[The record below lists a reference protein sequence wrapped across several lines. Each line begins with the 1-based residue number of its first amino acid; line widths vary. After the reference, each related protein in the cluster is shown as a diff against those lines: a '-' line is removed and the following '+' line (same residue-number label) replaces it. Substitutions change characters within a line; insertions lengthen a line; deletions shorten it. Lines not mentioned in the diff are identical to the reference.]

1 VGTAVWFKGQG
12 LATGGLMDVQ
22 DMLIFARVAALQN
35 LSAVGGELGLT
46 PGTISKRVQ
55 ALEDELAVR
64 LFERTTRSI
73 RITDEGATFL
83 IHVERILHELEAAR
97 GLMADAIGTPRGRLK
112 IAATNGLG
120 QQYLAP
126 AIVTFLGQYP
136 EIDITLDM
144 TDRPVN
150 LQEDGYDLAIHAGPL
165 ADSTTMSKRL
175 APDSQVLVA
184 TPSYLETRGRPQL
197 PDDLAHHQC
206 LALGDATQ
214 WSFVSGGVETQVRV
228 SARFKSDDGDILLIA
243 ALRGYGI
250 LRTTELQVRD
260 KLRTGELQRV
270 LPSYELPGNTAV
282 WALYPSGRYVLPRM
296 RVLLDFLVEWFRVA
310 RADASPE
317 PARGWPLREG
327 IDAQ

>member
-1 VGTAVWFKGQG
+1 MGIAISSWLG
-12 LATGGLMDVQ
+12 LLGRGSMDVQ
-22 DMLIFARVAALQN
+22 DMQIFARVAALQN
-35 LSAVGGELGLT
+35 LSAVGAELGLT

-83 IHVERILHELEAAR
+83 THVERILHELESAR

-120 QQYLAP
+120 QRYLAP
-126 AIVTFLGQYP
+126 AIVAFLAQFP

-165 ADSTTMSKRL
+165 IDSATMSKRL
-175 APDSQVLVA
+175 APDIQILVA
-184 TPSYLETRGRPQL
+184 TPAYLEIHGVPQV
-197 PDDLAHHQC
+197 PEDLSQHQC
-206 LALGDATQ
+206 LAPGDASQ
-214 WSFVSGGVETQVRV
+214 WSLTANNIETNVRV
-228 SARFKSDDGDILLIA
+228 TSRLKSDDGEILRIA
-243 ALRGYGI
+243 ALRGQGI

-260 KLRTGELQRV
+260 ELRKGELLRV
-270 LPSYELPGNTAV
+270 LKSYELPGNTAV
-282 WALYPSGRYVLPRM
+282 WGLYPSSRYVLPRM
-296 RVLLDFLVEWFRVA
+296 RVLLDFLAEWFR
-310 RADASPE
+310 S
-317 PARGWPLREG
+317 ARGEGQIESVGRPQRREG
-327 IDAQ
+327 VDAA